1 MRKSRDLRQC
11 LSVLKAK
18 HSNNNLKPEQKEQI
32 GIVIDRV
39 KKLGRM
45 KNPSKAEMFACVS
58 EISERLLRVI
68 LKND

>member
-1 MRKSRDLRQC
+1 MKRNRDLRKC
-11 LSVLKAK
+11 LALLREK
-18 HSNNNLKPEQKEQI
+18 HSNNNLRPEQKDQI

-45 KNPSKAEMFACVS
+45 KNPSKAEMFES
-58 EISERLLRVI
+58 LNEISERLLRVI